1 MTRLW
6 MAPVIAIALV
16 GCRSSQPTANPF
28 LRTTVAPPATTVP
41 AVVMPGEP
49 FSPGVVA
56 PPGVQTVPAPV
67 VPVAPVAPPVV
78 APPYVA
84 PPRDKYSPPG
94 GSFQYNQS
102 SLDRRAVPT
111 QASPVTLAAYREPV
125 AAARPIQPVEA
136 RPIAPPP
143 ATRAFAGTPGN
154 QIRIPPPSPIAGNEA
169 DDDALPDEESDVAA
183 AGEQVDDDSTGAL
196 LASNDSD
203 DADDEQETIE
213 DRRPQKSNPDPGR
226 TVRNSDTGYGYAP
239 DYAWLRGRLEYSET
253 ARQWKLR
260 YIPIDGKT
268 DRFGGSVKLPSA
280 NALASFKSGD
290 MVSVR
295 GALAQQA
302 AAGDPLA
309 PLYNLAQIQAATP

>member
-28 LRTTVAPPATTVP
+28 LRTTVAPPPTTVP
-41 AVVMPGEP
+41 PVVVSGEP
-49 FSPGVVA
+49 FSPGVVS
-56 PPGVQTVPAPV
+56 PPAVQTAPAPV
-67 VPVAPVAPPVV
+67 VPVAPMAPPVV
-78 APPYVA
+78 APPMVA

-102 SLDRRAVPT
+102 SLDRRASPT
-111 QASPVTLAAYREPV
+111 QPSPVTVAAYREP
-125 AAARPIQPVEA
+125 ATAARQIQATEA

-143 ATRAFAGTPGN
+143 ATLAFAGTPGN
-154 QIRIPPPSPIAGNEA
+154 QIRIPPPKTSAENDAE
-169 DDDALPDEESDVAA
+169 DDALSDEELDVAA
-183 AGEQVDDDSTGAL
+183 ADEQVDDDSAGGQ

-203 DADDEQETIE
+203 DEQDRIE
-213 DRRPQKSNPDPGR
+213 DQRPQQAESSR

-239 DYAWLRGRLEYSET
+239 DYAWLRGRLEYSQA

-268 DRFGGSVKLPSA
+268 DHFGGSVKLPSA
-280 NALASFKSGD
+280 DALASFKSGD

-302 AAGDPLA
+302 AGRDALA